1 VNEKIEAVL
10 QKYERL
16 LGDIWAV
23 SMRYLGFF
31 AVKLLV
37 ERVIWDV
44 SKEYPEIGFLV
55 FDESG
60 ISFKRVREK
69 LGEAENLPLEKM
81 FDRFITRYIEILAK
95 LIGKDKVEE
104 IEKELSELSKEGE

>member
-1 VNEKIEAVL
+1 MNEKIGALL

-16 LGDIWAV
+16 LGDIWVV

-44 SKEYPEIGFLV
+44 SKEYPEIGLLV
-55 FDESG
+55 FDENG
-60 ISFKRVREK
+60 ISFKRVRDE
-69 LGEAENLPLEKM
+69 LGEAENLPFEKM
-81 FDRFITRYIEILAK
+81 FDRFITRYVEILAK

-104 IEKELSELSKEGE
+104 IERELSEEGG